1 MQLTQFTD
9 YSLRTLM
16 YLAEHQDKLCTIG
29 EIAKWYGISKPHL
42 VKVVHNLAKMNYIRS
57 VQGKGG
63 GISLN
68 KPVSEI
74 NIGKIVRD
82 TEPDFHLVECF
93 DKENNTCRITNNCK
107 LKHVLHDA
115 AQSFFAML
123 DRQTL
128 ESVCSNPKLKS

>member
-16 YLAEHQDKLCTIG
+16 YLAEHPDKLCTIG
-29 EIAKWYGISKPHL
+29 KIAEWYGISKPHL
-42 VKVVHNLAKMNYIRS
+42 VKVVHNLAKLGYIKS

-74 NIGKIVRD
+74 NIGSIVRD
-82 TEPDFHLVECF
+82 TEPNFHMVECF
-93 DKENNTCRITNNCK
+93 DKKNNTCKITNNCK

-115 AQSFFAML
+115 TQSFLGML
-123 DRQTL
+123 DEHTL
-128 ESVCSNPKLKS
+128 ESVCSNSKPKP